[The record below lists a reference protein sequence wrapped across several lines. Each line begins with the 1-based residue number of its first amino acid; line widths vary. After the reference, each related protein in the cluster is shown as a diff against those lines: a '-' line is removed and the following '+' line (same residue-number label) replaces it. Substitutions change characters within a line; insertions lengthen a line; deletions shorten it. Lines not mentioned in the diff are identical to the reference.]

1 MQIFQILTT
10 QIAGEVTTLGKTSVV
25 HLGWLSNIIKSI
37 IEGVGIVGVGI
48 ILFSLILK
56 AIVLPFDIYQRVAM
70 SKQNA
75 KMKENK
81 DKMEKLQKQY
91 ANDKAAYNQ
100 KLMEMYKENG
110 ISMFSSCLPAILSII
125 IFIVAINAFNSYS
138 KYADLNNYNALVDA
152 YHASLIENTAEITE
166 ENIKTGTKDSN
177 GYTITSDGSGDFY
190 LVIDEAENSKY
201 IVMAVSKQEFS
212 TPEEKIAYIK
222 DAQKTYLVD
231 VERYRLL
238 EGNAALT
245 ADECSSKVKEAAQNR
260 VKTEYEQTISGN
272 MKFLWIKNI
281 WQTDASFKHP
291 VLKYDDFKQSLT
303 ELDKNVQSASPYD
316 PSSYETVTAKLGEY
330 QKQANGY
337 YILIVL
343 SIGTILLQQLISM
356 KTQKEQ
362 QKYSSADG
370 STASNQKMMMIVMTV
385 MFAVFSFMYSAAFSI
400 YMVTSNLVSMLT
412 TLVINKVVDVKMQKA
427 EEKRLQ
433 QKYDNRFPGRSYSK
447 DKKNKKR

>member
-25 HLGWLSNIIKSI
+25 DLGWLSNIIKLI

-56 AIVLPFDIYQRVAM
+56 AIVLPFDIYQRIAM

-152 YHASLIENTAEITE
+152 YHASLIENAAEITE

-190 LVIDEAENSKY
+190 LVIDDADDSKY
-201 IVMAVSKQEFS
+201 IVMAVNKQEFS

-222 DAQKTYLVD
+222 DAQRTYLVD
-231 VERYRLL
+231 VERYRQL
-238 EGNAALT
+238 EGNAGLT
-245 ADECSSKVKEAAQNR
+245 ADECKSRVEETAQDR

-316 PSSYETVTAKLGEY
+316 PSSYKTVTAKLGEY
-330 QKQANGY
+330 QQQANGY